1 MRILWSSPHCRPDW
15 LDRLGKESQGGQTV
29 VMNKLPHALSD
40 IDPSVRIDV
49 FTRLQETDP
58 QARDRVKQLDDDPRV
73 RLIRLACGPTDR
85 YIPKEMLYGEPIT
98 EFVRQILS
106 FAERE
111 GLRYELL
118 HGHYA
123 DGWETVTTLK
133 ACWPHHPPALLTTHS
148 LGKRKREDA
157 LERGEATPE
166 ELDQRYHFPVRI
178 ASEERSLVIA
188 ERILPLSTPEAEY
201 LFDHYEAVPPGDG
214 RVTVVP
220 NGIDPAQFPAAPSG
234 TRERRR
240 RELNVADDEFL
251 LLIPSRVDPRKG
263 QENMVRALVE
273 AGPAL
278 EAHAYRLL
286 LLAWPTPSTE
296 YAARLRSLIAA
307 HNLDSRVI
315 THPPVPHEDM
325 PGFFAAADGVVL
337 PSQEYFSIVMLEAM
351 LLECPLIASVHGGSR
366 DVIEDGMNGFL
377 VDHNAIDQLAE
388 ATIRM
393 VTLDEGSRR
402 RMGHKARETILARYT
417 WREIAHRLLDIYQ
430 DAKQMIGGSKQ
441 TL

>member
-1 MRILWSSPHCRPDW
+1 
-15 LDRLGKESQGGQTV
+15 
-29 VMNKLPHALSD
+29 
-40 IDPSVRIDV
+40 
-49 FTRLQETDP
+49 
-58 QARDRVKQLDDDPRV
+58 
-73 RLIRLACGPTDR
+73 
-85 YIPKEMLYGEPIT
+85 
-98 EFVRQILS
+98 
-106 FAERE
+106 
-111 GLRYELL
+111 
-118 HGHYA
+118 
-123 DGWETVTTLK
+123 
-133 ACWPHHPPALLTTHS
+133 
-148 LGKRKREDA
+148 
-157 LERGEATPE
+157 
-166 ELDQRYHFPVRI
+166 
-178 ASEERSLVIA
+178 
-188 ERILPLSTPEAEY
+188 
-201 LFDHYEAVPPGDG
+201 
-214 RVTVVP
+214 
-220 NGIDPAQFPAAPSG
+220 
-234 TRERRR
+234 
-240 RELNVADDEFL
+240 
-251 LLIPSRVDPRKG
+251 
-263 QENMVRALVE
+263 
-273 AGPAL
+273 
-278 EAHAYRLL
+278 
-286 LLAWPTPSTE
+286 
-296 YAARLRSLIAA
+296 LIAA